1 MHLIFNRTFLLVMT
15 LLLPLTYPAAE
26 ARVYTGLE
34 VFLAKYTSLVKNKRV
49 GLVTNPTGVDANLV
63 ATVDL
68 FKKNRNV
75 NLVALFAPEHGI
87 RGNIRAG
94 MNIKG
99 GIDKQTGLPI
109 YTLYGGRD
117 HRPSKASLA
126 KIDVLVYDI
135 QDVGSRAYTYI
146 WHLAECMS
154 AAAEAGKTIIVLDR
168 PDVFGADVVDGPV
181 AEQQYLSFIGLYPV
195 PRIYGMTVGELA
207 RYLNNEENIRCRLQ
221 IVPMLNYKRGM
232 TWKETGL
239 PWVPTSPHI
248 PTPEAAC
255 CFAATGTIGEIGCV
269 NIGIGYTI
277 PFQAIAAPW
286 IDADF
291 SVAALNR
298 LRLPGV
304 RFRPIHYKPF
314 YAAYAEKN
322 IQGVQIHVIDPAK
335 FKPATTEVAI
345 ICHLRDNY
353 SGTYKFKWRKDK
365 TAIFDKAM
373 GTASIR
379 KEILAGWP
387 YRQITRSWEPKLR
400 KFRSKRKKY
409 LIYK

>member
-1 MHLIFNRTFLLVMT
+1 MNLKQAFFLTMT
-15 LLLPLTYPAAE
+15 LLLSLSCPTTE

-34 VFLAKYTSLVKNKRV
+34 VFLAKYTNIVKNKRV
-49 GLVTNPTGVDANLV
+49 GLITNPTGVNANLV

-68 FKKNRNV
+68 LKKHPNV

-87 RGNIRAG
+87 RGNVRAG
-94 MNIKG
+94 MNVKNG
-99 GIDKQTGLPI
+99 RDKQTGLPV
-109 YTLYGGRD
+109 YTLYGGKN
-117 HRPSKASLA
+117 HRPTKDSLSKV
-126 KIDVLVYDI
+126 DVLVYDI

-154 AAAEAGKTIIVLDR
+154 AAAEAGKTVIVLDR
-168 PDVFGADVVDGPV
+168 PDVFGANIVDGPIS
-181 AEQQYLSFIGLYPV
+181 EKTYLSFIGLYPI
-195 PRIYGMTVGELA
+195 PRVYGMTVGELA
-207 RYLNNEENIRCRLQ
+207 RYLNSEENIRCHLQ
-221 IVPMLNYKRGM
+221 IVPMINYKRGM

-286 IDADF
+286 INADYT
-291 SVAALNR
+291 ATALNR
-298 LRLPGV
+298 LKLPGV
-304 RFRPIHYKPF
+304 RFKPTHYRPF
-314 YAAYAEKN
+314 YAVYAQQD
-322 IQGVQIHVIDPAK
+322 IQGVQIYVTDPEK

-345 ICHLRDNY
+345 ICHLRDTY
-353 SGTYKFKWRKDK
+353 SGVRKFRWRQDK
-365 TAIFDKAM
+365 VATFDKAM

-379 KEILAGWP
+379 KEILTGWH
-387 YRQITRSWEPKLR
+387 YRKITGSWEPALS
-400 KFRSKRKKY
+400 KFRKKRKKY
-409 LIYK
+409 LIYR